1 MKSPCLFLRESVPEI
16 KGKLVT
22 SIQSSRCA
30 SFSTTSKDGIIIPA
44 SPSDKRNLGEME
56 NMSHLVSSKERYA
69 QTYGMTPVQLEQT
82 IRARRQFSEDVHRQI
97 LALDSRDESDG
108 NTIGKMK
115 HQLIC
120 KHRYTHRRNPFVC
133 VKCWTHLPI
142 CVCDLFDRDKIAL
155 PQGVQGVYIW
165 THHDEWG
172 KSSNTG
178 SMLPLALDKT
188 RMLMKGLP
196 DHDTKLRNEVLDS
209 STSSAVPV
217 VLWPGKG
224 GRDKQTVSIS
234 ELRNE
239 ELVLVSMEGTWNNCR
254 RMVNKL
260 PDNIL
265 RLDLGQEV
273 SDFFSDPSRDNM
285 LLTQSNHSKKAP
297 LPKPISLS
305 PSLLAPLRR
314 QGKGKEGSPTN
325 ISTLEAT
332 VIALMGLGMKKED
345 GAWILGNAME
355 KVDRIRRFTGKI
367 YTRN

>member
-1 MKSPCLFLRESVPEI
+1 MKSLRFFLRESFPTINVP
-16 KGKLVT
+16 
-22 SIQSSRCA
+22 SSRCAA
-30 SFSTTSKDGIIIPA
+30 SFSTTSKDGIIPT
-44 SPSDKRNLGEME
+44 SLSNKQNLDEME

-69 QTYGMTPVQLEQT
+69 QTYGMTPRQLEQT

-97 LALDSRDESDG
+97 LELDNRNELDK
-108 NTIGKMK
+108 NTVGKMK
-115 HQLIC
+115 HQIIC
-120 KHRYTHRRNPFVC
+120 KHRYNHRRNPFVC

-142 CVCDLFDRDKIAL
+142 CVCDLFGRDKIAL
-155 PQGVQGVYIW
+155 PGGVRGVYIW
-165 THHDEWG
+165 THHHEWG

-188 RMLMKGLP
+188 QMLMKGLP
-196 DHDTKLRNEVLDS
+196 DHDNKMQKEVLDNS
-209 STSSAVPV
+209 ISSAIPV

-224 GRDKQTVSIS
+224 DDDKQTVSIS
-234 ELRNE
+234 ELRNRKE
-239 ELVLVSMEGTWNNCR
+239 ELVLVPMEGTWNNCR

-265 RLDLGQEV
+265 RLDLGQEI
-273 SDFFSDPSRDNM
+273 SDFFSDHDQEI
-285 LLTQSNHSKKAP
+285 LLTRSNHSTWAP

-325 ISTLEAT
+325 VSTLEAT
-332 VIALMGLGMKKED
+332 VIALMGLGMEKED

-367 YTRN
+367 FTRN